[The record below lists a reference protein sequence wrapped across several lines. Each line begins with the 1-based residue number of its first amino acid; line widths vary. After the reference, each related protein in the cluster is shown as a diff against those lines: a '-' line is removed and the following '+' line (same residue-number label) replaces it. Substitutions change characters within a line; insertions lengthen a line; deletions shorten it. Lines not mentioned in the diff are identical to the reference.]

1 MPILEPVRAPKLIR
15 GKKAALVAPAFS
27 FDATLMEQG
36 RAYFETKYGVRT
48 LVLDSVHEREGYL
61 AGSDQR
67 RLGELVHWLTDPT
80 IGALIAIRG
89 GYGCARI
96 YPALIKALKAHK
108 KLKPKIVAGYSDM
121 TILLNGLYQ
130 DLGWITFHAP
140 VIVGRPFRTPTPI
153 EEQTFRQSLFSSEP
167 LGAITDEAMLV
178 LSEGRARGR
187 IVGGCLSLLVTT
199 LGTSYEIDT
208 EDKILFL
215 EDVDEKP
222 YRLDRML
229 TQLLH
234 AGKLDKIK
242 GLVFGQMVNCEPSPE
257 SRDPMKT
264 TSTEAIKLALG
275 VFLKKNKIP
284 AVLNFPA
291 GHGMP
296 QITFPIGAKV
306 ELQANPK
313 TPRVVFLES
322 GVK

>member
-1 MPILEPVRAPKLIR
+1 MTKLDPVRAPKLNR
-15 GKKAALVAPAFS
+15 GKKTALVAPAFS

-48 LVLDSVHEREGYL
+48 VVLDSVHEQEGYL
-61 AGSDQR
+61 AGSDKR
-67 RLGELVHWLTDPT
+67 RLEELLHWLTDPT
-80 IGALIAIRG
+80 ITALIAIRG

-96 YPALIKALKAHK
+96 YPALIKKLKTHK

-140 VIVGRPFRTPTPI
+140 VITGRPFRTPTPL

-167 LGAITDEAMLV
+167 LGAISDPGMSV
-178 LSEGRARGR
+178 LHEGRARGR

-208 EDKILFL
+208 NDKILFL

-234 AGKLDKIK
+234 AGKFDKVK
-242 GLVFGQMVNCEPSPE
+242 GVIFGQMVNCEPSPQT
-257 SRDPMKT
+257 RDPMKT
-264 TSTEAIKLALG
+264 SSTDAIKLAIG
-275 VFLKKNKIP
+275 PILKKNGIP

-296 QITFPIGAKV
+296 QITFPIGVKV
-306 ELQANPK
+306 ELAATAKNPK
-313 TPRVVFLES
+313 VVFLEA

>member
-1 MPILEPVRAPKLIR
+1 MKTTVPVLAPKLLR
-15 GKKAALVAPAFS
+15 GKKAALIAPAFS
-27 FDATLMEQG
+27 FDATVMEQG
-36 RAYFETKYGVRT
+36 RAYFETRYGVRT
-48 LVLDSVHEREGYL
+48 LVLPNVHEHEGYL

-67 RLGELVHWLTDPT
+67 RLDEVFHWLTEP
-80 IGALIAIRG
+80 GVSALIAIRG

-96 YPALIKALKAHK
+96 YPELIKKLKAYK
-108 KLKPKIVAGYSDM
+108 KLKPKIVAGYSDL
-121 TILLNGLYQ
+121 TIILNGLYQ

-167 LGAITDEAMLV
+167 LGSIGDEGMSV
-178 LSEGRARGR
+178 LSDGKARGR
-187 IVGGCLSLLVTT
+187 IIGGCLSLVVSS

-215 EDVDEKP
+215 EDVDERP

-234 AGKLDKIK
+234 AGKLDKLK
-242 GLVFGQMVNCEPSPE
+242 GLVFGQMVHCEPTPE

-264 TSTEAIKLALG
+264 TALEAIKLAIG
-275 VFLKKNKIP
+275 PYLKKKGIP

-313 TPRVVFLES
+313 NPRVVFLEP
-322 GVK
+322 GVR